1 MNREQHLK
9 QADDALAHAEK
20 LAGWAENAARGD
32 GPHKAVPYAAAGTLW
47 DSIARTHL
55 RLAQAQPTVDTTPEG

>member
-1 MNREQHLK
+1 MNREAHLK
-9 QADDALAHAEK
+9 LADAALTEAEK
-20 LAGWAENAARGD
+20 LAKWAEDAARGD

-55 RLAQAQPTVDTTPEG
+55 LIAEATPTDDTTPEA

>member
-1 MNREQHLK
+1 MNREAHVKL
-9 QADDALAHAEK
+9 ADEAVTKAEK
-20 LAGWAENAARGD
+20 LAGWAEDAARGD

-55 RLAQAQPTVDTTPEG
+55 LIAQAIPADTTPEV

>member
-1 MNREQHLK
+1 MNRAQHLK
-9 QADDALAHAEK
+9 LADAALTNAEK

-32 GPHKAVPYAAAGTLW
+32 GPHKAAPYAAAGALW

-55 RLAQAQPTVDTTPEG
+55 LIAEATPTDDTTTEA

>member
-9 QADDALAHAEK
+9 QANDALAQAEK

-32 GPHKAVPYAAAGTLW
+32 GPHKAAPYAAAGTLW

-55 RLAQAQPTVDTTPEG
+55 LIAQATTADDTTPEA

>member
-9 QADDALAHAEK
+9 QAIDALAQAEK

-32 GPHKAVPYAAAGTLW
+32 GPHKAAPYAAAGTLW

-55 RLAQAQPTVDTTPEG
+55 LIAEATRAVDATPED

>member
-1 MNREQHLK
+1 MNRAQHLK
-9 QADDALAHAEK
+9 LADAALTNAEK

-32 GPHKAVPYAAAGTLW
+32 SPHKAAPYAAAGTLW

-55 RLAQAQPTVDTTPEG
+55 LIAEATPADDTTTEA

>member
-1 MNREQHLK
+1 VNREAHLK
-9 QADDALAHAEK
+9 QADAALTKAEK

-32 GPHKAVPYAAAGTLW
+32 GPHKAAPYAAAGTLW

-55 RLAQAQPTVDTTPEG
+55 LIAQATTTDDTTPEA